1 MPLVD
6 MSPEKLFE
14 YQGTPRPAEF
24 DEFWDVSLAELDKA
38 RPLRGCLKDISTNN
52 GKIQGQTLVCP
63 FLLWEIIFSSDRLYG
78 NT

>member
-1 MPLVD
+1 

-38 RPLRGCLKDISTNN
+38 RPLRGFLKDISANN
-52 GKIQGQTLVCP
+52 CK
-63 FLLWEIIFSSDRLYG
+63 
-78 NT
+78 N